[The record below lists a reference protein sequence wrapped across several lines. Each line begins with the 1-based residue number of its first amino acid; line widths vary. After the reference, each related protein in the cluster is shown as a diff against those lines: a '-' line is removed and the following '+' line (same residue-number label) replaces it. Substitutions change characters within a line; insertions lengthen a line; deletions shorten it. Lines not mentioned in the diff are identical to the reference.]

1 MKENKLAIYPG
12 TFDPIT
18 NGHLDIIQRAV
29 NLFDS
34 VIVAVTTN
42 PAKAPLFSV
51 EERLSMIRKVTS
63 FLTNVSVE
71 NFNGL
76 LMDYAKKKDADVIVR
91 GLRAITDFEYEFQ
104 MALVNR
110 KLAENIVTVFLMPNE
125 KYTYLNST
133 IVKELAQFNGD
144 VSSFVPEE
152 VHRQL
157 KEKFNQSAGETEFDV
172 VNKIIK

>member
-1 MKENKLAIYPG
+1 MSKKNKLAIYPG

-18 NGHLDIIQRAV
+18 NGHLDIIERSV

-42 PAKAPLFSV
+42 PAKAPLFKV
-51 EERLSMIRKVTS
+51 EERVSMIRKVTS
-63 FLTNVSVE
+63 DLSNVLVE
-71 NFNGL
+71 NFTGL
-76 LMDYAKKKDADVIVR
+76 LMNYAMKKGADVIVR

-110 KLAENIVTVFLMPNE
+110 RLAEGIVTVFLMPNE

-133 IVKELAQFNGD
+133 IVKEVAKFDGD

-152 VHRQL
+152 VHQRL
-157 KEKFNQSAGETEFDV
+157 REKFSQL
-172 VNKIIK
+172 

>member
-1 MKENKLAIYPG
+1 MSKNNKIAIYPG

-29 NLFDS
+29 NLFDV

-51 EERLSMIRKVTS
+51 QERVNMIRHETS
-63 FLTNVSVE
+63 HLDNVEVE
-71 NFNGL
+71 NFKGL
-76 LMDYAKKKDADVIVR
+76 LMDYAVKKRAEAVVR
-91 GLRAITDFEYEFQ
+91 GLRAISDFEYEFQ

-110 KLAENIVTVFLMPNE
+110 RLAKDIVTVFLMPNE

-133 IVKELAQFNGD
+133 IVKEVAKFHGD
-144 VSSFVPEE
+144 VSSFVPAE
-152 VHRQL
+152 VHRRL
-157 KEKFNQSAGETEFDV
+157 KEKFRSE
-172 VNKIIK
+172 